1 MTETTTMSEYRFTA
15 EVARHAPVTNS
26 DANAAAE
33 LWRSA
38 VTALQERV
46 YTTPGGVVRV
56 RADWAPLASG
66 QDIVRIEVKVIDDA
80 GQLAPRDVPSFAELF
95 FHDVF
100 LLFNIALPGSFSGAI
115 TVTGGEYRVN
125 DLSFEASAFAYA
137 AVTTTVPLPEVV
149 KWYRGGTEQIAETP
163 MQKVL
168 FHLLHIARGGSD
180 EWMLRVRLTEC
191 LDALGMP
198 DPSLSI
204 AGAAVIHTMH
214 DEVLDERVDD
224 DSTEMIDR
232 AMGRVLTAIQEAVRA
247 R

>member
-1 MTETTTMSEYRFTA
+1 MSETRFTA

-26 DANAAAE
+26 DANVVAA

-38 VTALQERV
+38 VTAVQERV
-46 YTTPGGVVRV
+46 YTTPGGIVRV
-56 RADWAPLASG
+56 RADWTPLASE
-66 QDIVRIEVKVIDDA
+66 QDVARIDVEVIDDA
-80 GQLAPRDVPSFAELF
+80 GHLAPRDIPSFVELF
-95 FHDVF
+95 FHEVF
-100 LLFNIALPGSFSGAI
+100 LLFNIALPGSFGGAI

-125 DLSFEASAFAYA
+125 DLSFDASAFAYA

-149 KWYRGGTEQIAETP
+149 AWYRGGTEQIADTP

-191 LDALGMP
+191 LETLGMP
-198 DPSLSI
+198 DPSLSV
-204 AGAAVIHTMH
+204 AGAAVIHPMH

-224 DSTEMIDR
+224 DATELVDS
-232 AMGRVLTAIQEAVRA
+232 AMARVLTAIQDAVRA
-247 R
+247 Q